1 MNEVSFETVWLE
13 KGKIKK
19 NDEFGPKLAEIA
31 KLFKI
36 SDPNLQLLFDGRRV
50 QGTDTP
56 DKIQYNPKRFIVV
69 CVERGAPVDAC
80 AIANDK
86 VLCERALRENDM
98 DLEKASNWLLEQP
111 EPVPPVQAKPAQD
124 LAKRKRVMEMGTKI
138 GMPQNEVEQLID
150 TVCGGRPGEAEKLI
164 ESFT

>member
-1 MNEVSFETVWLE
+1 M
-13 KGKIKK
+13 
-19 NDEFGPKLAEIA
+19 
-31 KLFKI
+31 
-36 SDPNLQLLFDGRRV
+36 
-50 QGTDTP
+50 
-56 DKIQYNPKRFIVV
+56 
-69 CVERGAPVDAC
+69 DAC

-86 VLCERALRENDM
+86 VEQLAALGFDKALCERALRENDM

-124 LAKRKRVMEMGTKI
+124 LAKRKRVIEMGTKI

-150 TVCGGRPGEAEKLI
+150 SVCGGRLDEAEKLI